1 MVSLPGN
8 EAARVIDC
16 RSTSL
21 PSASAFC
28 LVTSELKKWRSRLSK
43 DKIAEFRLKLSE
55 KMQGYSNIA
64 RWTFLLFRDYL
75 YEKYIFIS

>member
-55 KMQGYSNIA
+55 KMQGYS
-64 RWTFLLFRDYL
+64 
-75 YEKYIFIS
+75 KYCSMDVFAF